1 MTDRIRDGGAASAML
16 DRSRA
21 PEPGPLRPSH
31 FPEVERVELPN
42 GIPLLFASTP
52 GLPVV
57 SISVMVEAGGVREP
71 AERGGL
77 SVLTSSLLESG
88 AGNRD
93 ASAIAEEIERLGIQL
108 GVGASWDLSHLDVT
122 GIRSRIPAAFDILR
136 DLVREPSFPVD
147 EVERLRA
154 EQLGSILQRRAE
166 PRGLANEMAA
176 RFIFS
181 DQSPF
186 SRSLS
191 GTTRTVDSV
200 TRQDVGAFH
209 AAHFTPHGATVL
221 VAGEID
227 LEEVLGLASE
237 RLGDWAGPALS
248 PPRETVEPRS
258 GETQIVIV
266 DRPGS
271 VQSEIRV
278 GHVSVDRA
286 TPDYFPI
293 LVMNAI
299 LGGAFS
305 SRLNMNLR
313 ERHGFTYGVSS
324 GFVMRRQPGPF
335 LVSTAVQTEV
345 TADALREIMHEL
357 RSIRQERV
365 TPAELD
371 DARAY
376 LAGTFPLGLQTTSGV
391 ASRLA
396 EIAAYRL
403 PLDYF
408 DDYRDRILAVDADSV
423 LAAARAR
430 ILPDSV
436 AIVIVGDA
444 GGIRSSLEEL
454 DLGRIQIIDAKT
466 EE

>member
-1 MTDRIRDGGAASAML
+1 MTDRTRVGGTVAAIL

-31 FPEVERVELPN
+31 FPTVERAELPN
-42 GIPLLFASTP
+42 GIPLLFAPTP

-136 DLVREPSFPVD
+136 DLVREPTFPGD

-166 PRGLANEMAA
+166 PRGLASEMAA

-181 DQSPF
+181 DESPY
-186 SRSLS
+186 SRPLS
-191 GTTRTVDSV
+191 GTTGTVGSA
-200 TRQDVGAFH
+200 TKQDVAAFH
-209 AAHFTPHGATVL
+209 AENFTPNGATVL

-227 LEEVLGLASE
+227 LSEVLSLASE
-237 RLGDWAGPALS
+237 RLGDWAGPAPS
-248 PPRETVEPRS
+248 PVPGTVAARSREL
-258 GETQIVIV
+258 QIVIV

-278 GHVSVDRA
+278 GHLSVERT

-293 LVMNAI
+293 MVMNAI

-345 TADALREIMHEL
+345 TAAALREIMHEL
-357 RSIRQERV
+357 SCDPAGAGDRCGAERRQSLPGRNVPPRPADHLRS
-365 TPAELD
+365 
-371 DARAY
+371 
-376 LAGTFPLGLQTTSGV
+376 
-391 ASRLA
+391 
-396 EIAAYRL
+396 
-403 PLDYF
+403 
-408 DDYRDRILAVDADSV
+408 SV
-423 LAAARAR
+423 E
-430 ILPDSV
+430 
-436 AIVIVGDA
+436 A
-444 GGIRSSLEEL
+444 GGNRRLRPPAGL
-454 DLGRIQIIDAKT
+454 F
-466 EE
+466 

>member
-1 MTDRIRDGGAASAML
+1 MTGPKRDGGSIAAIL
-16 DRSRA
+16 DRSKA
-21 PEPGPLRPSH
+21 PEPDPLRPSH
-31 FPEVERVELPN
+31 FPEVERAELPN

-71 AERGGL
+71 PDRGGL
-77 SVLTSSLLESG
+77 SVLASSLLESG

-108 GVGASWDLSHLDVT
+108 GVGASWDLSHLDAT

-136 DLVREPSFPVD
+136 DLVREPSFPGD

-181 DQSPF
+181 DESPY
-186 SRSLS
+186 SRPLS
-191 GTTRTVDSV
+191 GTTRTVGSL
-200 TRQDVGAFH
+200 TRQEAAAFH
-209 AAHFTPHGATVL
+209 ATNFTPHGATVL

-237 RLGDWAGPALS
+237 RLGDWAGPAPTPIL
-248 PPRETVEPRS
+248 ETVEPRS
-258 GETQIVIV
+258 RELQIVIV

-293 LVMNAI
+293 MVMNAI

-345 TADALREIMHEL
+345 TADALREILHEL
-357 RSIRQERV
+357 RTIRQEPV
-365 TPAELD
+365 KNAELD

-396 EIAAYRL
+396 EIAAYGL

-408 DDYRDRILAVDADSV
+408 DHYRERVLSVNAESV
-423 LAAARAR
+423 LAAARER

-436 AIVIVGDA
+436 AIVVVGDA
-444 GGIRSSLEEL
+444 GAVRTALEDL
-454 DLGRIQIIDAKT
+454 DLGPIQIINAKAD
-466 EE
+466 E

>member
-1 MTDRIRDGGAASAML
+1 MSDRRPEAESLAATL

-31 FPEVERVELPN
+31 FPEVQRAELPN

-71 AERGGL
+71 ENRGGL

-88 AGNRD
+88 AGGRD
-93 ASAIAEEIERLGIQL
+93 AAQIAEEVERLGIQL

-122 GIRSRIPAAFDILR
+122 GIRSRMPAAFDILR
-136 DLVREPSFPVD
+136 DLIRDPSFPGEEVD
-147 EVERLRA
+147 RLRA

-181 DQSPF
+181 DESAF
-186 SRSLS
+186 SRPLS
-191 GTTRTVDSV
+191 GTTRTVSAL
-200 TRQDVGAFH
+200 TTQDVATYH
-209 AAHFTPHGATVL
+209 AANFTPQGATVL

-227 LEEVLGLASE
+227 LAEGFDLAAE
-237 RLGDWAGPALS
+237 RFGDWTGPVPA
-248 PPRETVEPRS
+248 PARETAEPRS
-258 GETQIVIV
+258 HELQIVVV

-293 LVMNAI
+293 VVMNAI

-345 TADALREIMHEL
+345 TAAALREILHEL
-357 RSIRQERV
+357 RAIRQQSV

-403 PLDYF
+403 PLDYY
-408 DDYRDRILAVDADSV
+408 DDYRERILAVDAESV
-423 LAAARAR
+423 LTAARER
-430 ILPDSV
+430 ILPDSL

-444 GGIRSSLEEL
+444 SVIRTSLEEL
-454 DLGRIQIIDAKT
+454 ALGPIHIVDART
-466 EE
+466 ED